1 MPIKIRGQTYYRT
14 AEVYRLLGISRATL
28 FRWIKERIVKEAGR
42 RDRRGWRL
50 FTETEIAAIKA
61 EADHIGDPNR
71 FTNKQETISSG
82 ARDGKRGTN

>member
-28 FRWIKERIVKEAGR
+28 FRWLKEKIVKEAGR

-61 EADHIGDPNR
+61 EADHIGDPAR
-71 FTNKQETISSG
+71 FTKNQEKIAYG
-82 ARDGKRGTN
+82 AGDGERGTN